1 MCFWYA
7 SVRARF
13 PKIPIGVFHFLQI
26 DPGPGRTEGDTPTG
40 RQELFVWKRTFFLMN
55 GCFLVLLF
63 VSFARNF
70 FCFFLFPYLAV
81 SNARLARARV
91 TTHGRGEPWYAGRFR
106 DSGINASPF
115 LLSRAH
121 FRVPELCGRRRRGK
135 NKQVPGDVTTE
146 QIKGQQHVSSRKTRW
161 CYINRKENKKKERKK
176 DSAPELAEILPP

>member
-1 MCFWYA
+1 MH
-7 SVRARF
+7 V
-13 PKIPIGVFHFLQI
+13 IFLF
-26 DPGPGRTEGDTPTG
+26 
-40 RQELFVWKRTFFLMN
+40 LFR
-55 GCFLVLLF
+55 
-63 VSFARNF
+63 
-70 FCFFLFPYLAV
+70 FFLFSYLAV

-121 FRVPELCGRRRRGK
+121 FRVPELCGRRRRGE

-161 CYINRKENKKKERKK
+161 CYINRKENKKKRKEEGFRPGIGGNT
-176 DSAPELAEILPP
+176 AAVNLPGRCRAACFLPYYGKPVGKPHRGI